1 VIVVCL
7 DVCRA
12 QRVEH
17 EGTRRFGDRA
27 ASVYAAAM
35 GNPRDATLAH
45 DALLRALDALN
56 ARLDALE
63 ARVSE
68 LECENDALR
77 GAGQPFTVGP
87 EARFEDAGS
96 DLWVEQLPDAEPA
109 QPSDPEVM
117 RLLATL
123 ARAPHDTRALARLA
137 ERAELLGDL
146 HLAVDTLER
155 LADELPT
162 GRDRR
167 RALLHAARLART
179 GLDDAPRALG
189 LARTVLVDHPADAE
203 AHRLVSLYALR

>member
-1 VIVVCL
+1 M
-7 DVCRA
+7 
-12 QRVEH
+12 
-17 EGTRRFGDRA
+17 GT
-27 ASVYAAAM
+27 
-35 GNPRDATLAH
+35 PRDATFAH
-45 DALLRALDALN
+45 DALLRALDAAN

-68 LECENDALR
+68 LERENDELR
-77 GAGQPFTVGP
+77 GTGQSFTGGAD
-87 EARFEDAGS
+87 ARLEEVGS
-96 DLWVEQLPDAEPA
+96 DLWVEQLPDAEPTNA
-109 QPSDPEVM
+109 SNSEVM

-123 ARAPHDTRALARLA
+123 ARAPQDTRTLARLA

-179 GLDDAPRALG
+179 GLDDAPRALV